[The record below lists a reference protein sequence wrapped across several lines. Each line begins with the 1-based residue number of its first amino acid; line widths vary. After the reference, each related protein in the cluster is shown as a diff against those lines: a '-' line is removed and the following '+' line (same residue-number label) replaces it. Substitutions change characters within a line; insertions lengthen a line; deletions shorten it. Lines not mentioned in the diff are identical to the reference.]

1 MVEIPKKHS
10 MNTMKNSVNKYDNL
24 EDMDKFLE
32 TYSLPRLNQEEIDN
46 SNRLITRGEIESVIL
61 KKNSPQIIET

>member
-10 MNTMKNSVNKYDNL
+10 RNTMKNSVNKYDNL

-46 SNRLITRGEIESVIL
+46 SNRLITRGEIESVI
-61 KKNSPQIIET
+61 